1 LFHSPHSVSHDF
13 EFGMVTIE
21 ELMFF
26 SYDRLSL
33 VAALR
38 DARLNAHPVLLSTRN
53 NGLPS
58 PLYPVPTDFNY
69 VIARVKIGDNYYLLD
84 ATEDVYPFG
93 LLPERCLN
101 GMGRALGPDSSQWAP
116 RNATQRKKHVTCL
129 RPHLTSKERLR
140 GES

>member
-1 LFHSPHSVSHDF
+1 
-13 EFGMVTIE
+13 MVTIE

-26 SYDRLSL
+26 SFDRLSL

-116 RNATQRKKHVTCL
+116 RNATQRKKHVTMFKASL
-129 RPHLTSKERLR
+129 DEQGKIT
-140 GES
+140 G